1 MSIALSTVKEYL
13 KIDSNSFD
21 DELIRMI
28 DTAHA
33 MLTGAVDNL
42 DILCSLDDNIKRKAD
57 MIELMYTASL
67 FEERTMTNPEQYS
80 RVIETL
86 IGQLQNASDA
96 TDEELKTALSKKQQE
111 ADNR

>member
-1 MSIALSTVKEYL
+1 MSIALENVKEYL
-13 KIDSNSFD
+13 KIDSSAFD

-33 MLTGAVDNL
+33 MLVGAVDNL
-42 DILCSLDDNIKRKAD
+42 DILCALDDNIKKKAD

-80 RVIETL
+80 RVVETL
-86 IGQLQNASDA
+86 IGQLQNASDK
-96 TDEELKTALSKKQQE
+96 TDVELQDILKKQQE
-111 ADNR
+111 ADDNR

>member
-1 MSIALSTVKEYL
+1 MSIALDVVKEYL
-13 KIDSNSFD
+13 KIDSSSFD
-21 DELIRMI
+21 DELTRMI

-42 DILCSLDDNIKRKAD
+42 DILCALDDNIKKKAD

-96 TDEELKTALSKKQQE
+96 TDEELKAALSKKQE

>member
-1 MSIALSTVKEYL
+1 MSIALENVKEYL
-13 KIDSNSFD
+13 KIDSSAFD

-33 MLTGAVDNL
+33 MLVGAVDNL
-42 DILCSLDDNIKRKAD
+42 DILCALDDNIKKKAD

-67 FEERTMTNPEQYS
+67 FEERTMTNAEQYS

-96 TDEELKTALSKKQQE
+96 TDEELQDILSKKQQE

>member
-13 KIDSNSFD
+13 KIDSNAFD

-42 DILCSLDDNIKRKAD
+42 DILCALDDNIKRKAD

-67 FEERTMTNPEQYS
+67 FEERTMTNAEQYS

-96 TDEELKTALSKKQQE
+96 TDEELKTALSKKQE

>member
-42 DILCSLDDNIKRKAD
+42 DILCALDDAIKKKAD

-67 FEERTMTNPEQYS
+67 FEERTMTNAEQYS

-86 IGQLQNASDA
+86 IGQLQNASDK
-96 TDEELKTALSKKQQE
+96 TDEELQDILSKKQE

>member
-1 MSIALSTVKEYL
+1 MSIALDVVKEYL
-13 KIDSNSFD
+13 KIDSNAFD

-42 DILCSLDDNIKRKAD
+42 DILCALDDNIKRKAD
-57 MIELMYTASL
+57 MIELMYTASI
-67 FEERTMTNPEQYS
+67 FEERTMTNAEQYS

-96 TDEELKTALSKKQQE
+96 TDEELKAALSKKQE